1 MAIFEKTIDGD
12 DINQLTITKKFDAEP
27 FPSAAGGG
35 AMTVKD
41 EQGSLWT
48 FKYKVKSRNKRV
60 LSGHW
65 VHFVRNN
72 RVRVGDRVAISNND
86 GWSSEAEYKIEV
98 IRGF

>member
-12 DINQLTITKKFDAEP
+12 DINQLTITDRFNAEP
-27 FPSAAGGG
+27 FPSAASGG

-41 EQGSLWT
+41 EQGLLWT

-98 IRGF
+98 LRGF